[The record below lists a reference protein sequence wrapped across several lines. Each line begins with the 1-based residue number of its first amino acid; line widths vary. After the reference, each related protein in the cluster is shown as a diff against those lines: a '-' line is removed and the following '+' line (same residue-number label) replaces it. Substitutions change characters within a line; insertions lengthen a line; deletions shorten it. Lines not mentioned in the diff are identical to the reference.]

1 MLGFTSTPLLFGFS
15 TLQLVLVGLSL
26 LATLLGLVIGYQAY
40 RGFRRHKSASMRQ
53 LSVGLLLLTA
63 VSYTLAF
70 VGTLLLRTGHLSAD
84 LENPLTLVVR
94 VFQVLGLALIT
105 YSLYNRPD

>member
-1 MLGFTSTPLLFGFS
+1 MTEFTPLE
-15 TLQLVLVGLSL
+15 LVLVGLAF

-40 RGFRRHKSASMRQ
+40 RGFRRHQSASMRQ

-70 VGTLLLRTGHLSAD
+70 VGTLLLRTGHLSTD
-84 LENPLTLVVR
+84 LENPLTLAVR

-105 YSLYNRPD
+105 YSLYHRPD